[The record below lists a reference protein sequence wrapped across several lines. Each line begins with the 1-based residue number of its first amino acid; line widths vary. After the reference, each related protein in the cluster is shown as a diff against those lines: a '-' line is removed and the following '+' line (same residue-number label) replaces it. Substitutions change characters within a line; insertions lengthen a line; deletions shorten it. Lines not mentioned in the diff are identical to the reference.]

1 MRDASFLTGGAVLVS
16 AVGENRLQLCETR
29 PGLHF
34 AVEAFQV
41 VQVNGWTEDKDTNTD
56 SGPQCRVWFC
66 PSLKQTSIRTYIKCV
81 FSPRVCVAEVRP
93 EF

>member
-1 MRDASFLTGGAVLVS
+1 MRDVSFLTGGAVLVS

-29 PGLHF
+29 PGLHL

-56 SGPQCRVWFC
+56 
-66 PSLKQTSIRTYIKCV
+66 
-81 FSPRVCVAEVRP
+81 
-93 EF
+93 

>member
-29 PGLHF
+29 PGLLL

-56 SGPQCRVWFC
+56 
-66 PSLKQTSIRTYIKCV
+66 
-81 FSPRVCVAEVRP
+81 
-93 EF
+93 

>member
-34 AVEAFQV
+34 AFEAFQV

-66 PSLKQTSIRTYIKCV
+66 PSLTRLPSEPTL
-81 FSPRVCVAEVRP
+81 SVCFHLVCA
-93 EF
+93 